1 MTRSD
6 DGDTGAGGGAEAH
19 GVEARRTHAS
29 HAVEL
34 PEVLAERTEQAADRA
49 IERLKADIHLPDVRA
64 EAHRARAFFAGIE
77 TTALW
82 AVLGLYLVTAAAGVV
97 VALLGA
103 SSLGALHDWFM
114 HGAAYAV
121 VFSFLVLYIKA
132 FMQRRRVA
140 RVILGLVTAAQELF
154 YAWVLVDLVPPR
166 AVVLSTGRGPEVLT
180 RPVMP
185 SLYLPAALLALS
197 AGLLL
202 VHLVLARRRS
212 APPRPTPSRA

>member
-1 MTRSD
+1 MTRSSH
-6 DGDTGAGGGAEAH
+6 GGGEREAGGIPTEAKPRH
-19 GVEARRTHAS
+19 HAS
-29 HAVEL
+29 HAAEL
-34 PEVLAERTEQAADRA
+34 PEVLAERTERAADRA
-49 IERLKADIHLPDVRA
+49 IERLKADIHLPDVRG

-77 TTALW
+77 TATLW
-82 AVLGLYLVTAAAGVV
+82 GVLALYLVTAAAGTL
-97 VALLGA
+97 VALLGV
-103 SSLGALHDWFM
+103 SPLGALHDWFM

-121 VFSFLVLYIKA
+121 VFSFLVLYVKA

-140 RVILGLVTAAQELF
+140 RVVLGLATAAQELF

-185 SLYLPAALLALS
+185 SLYLPAVLLALS

-202 VHLVLARRRS
+202 AHLALARGR
-212 APPRPTPSRA
+212 AVPPKGGAARA